1 MSITKQYLK
10 SKPKECKVTFTVAA
24 EGAKEVKLAGD
35 FTDWK
40 PKKSIALKKLKNSS
54 FKGSVSLPKDKS
66 YEFKYYIDGEW
77 VNDPEA
83 DSYKWNDFAAADN
96 SVVEV

>member
-10 SKPKECKVTFTVAA
+10 TKPNECKVTFILEA

-40 PKKSIALKKLKNSS
+40 PKKSIAFKQLKNGN
-54 FKGSVSLPKDKS
+54 FKASVSLPKDKS
-66 YEFKYYIDGEW
+66 YEFKYYVDGSWINEA
-77 VNDPEA
+77 EA
-83 DSYKWNDFAAADN
+83 DSYKWNDFAAAEN
-96 SVVEV
+96 SVVQV

>member
-10 SKPKECKVTFTVAA
+10 SKPKECKVTFTIKA

-40 PKKSIALKKLKNSS
+40 PKKSIALKQMKNGS
-54 FKGSVSLPKDKS
+54 FKGAVSLPKDKS
-66 YEFKYYIDGEW
+66 YEFKYFVDGSW

-83 DSYKWNDFAAADN
+83 DSYKWNDFADADN